1 MDTSK
6 LAELGLN
13 EHVLEGVAALGFTEP
28 TPVQAQAIPVVLQGR
43 DVVAS
48 AQTGT
53 GKTAAFALPV
63 LQVIAAA
70 SQAARIK
77 QQEQFAAD
85 AEKAAQEAAARE
97 QLAASAEPEP
107 VAAPTEP
114 AAEHEESAPLAQEP
128 NKAAAAPAPEATPV
142 AEPSAKPKRR
152 RRRHHKA
159 KTALDPQPLDTQE
172 KPQEPGDDQAEDS
185 PSGPDVLADAA
196 HPEPSISFSPEEG
209 SPHKPKRRRRNKKRK
224 PKNAA
229 ARQDAP
235 QAPAHPFGN
244 VVSVV
249 CKHTD
254 QRAVIVMGG
263 TKFDRQIKELQAG
276 CDMLVATP
284 GRLID
289 LMEHDHVDL
298 SQVQVL
304 VLDEADRMLDMGFW
318 PSVRRIVAAC
328 PKDRQTLLFSATIPP
343 SIKGTVDAM
352 LRDPVNIQIARIGE
366 TADTVEEHLCPV
378 TQGQKTPLLEAL
390 VRTYGPERVLVFC
403 RTKHRVDDVSKF
415 LGSAGFEV
423 DVMHAD
429 RSQKDRER
437 ALAKFRA
444 GKCQILVAT
453 DTPARPSPSW
463 RRTRSASCARWSISL
478 ASWCPRGT
486 WRASYTIPRASSQT
500 PTDPQSGRRA
510 PCSAACA
517 RAAAASVPAGTA
529 GTTREHGKA
538 AGPRDRGSLGPAIN
552 PPFGSF
558 RSGPKSIRRS
568 AR

>member
-6 LAELGLN
+6 FAELGLN

-209 SPHKPKRRRRNKKRK
+209 TPAARMAHVDEDVARRRADQILALQQ
-224 PKNAA
+224 PIM
-229 ARQDAP
+229 DAFC
-235 QAPAHPFGN
+235 QSFVG
-244 VVSVV
+244 
-249 CKHTD
+249 
-254 QRAVIVMGG
+254 
-263 TKFDRQIKELQAG
+263 
-276 CDMLVATP
+276 
-284 GRLID
+284 
-289 LMEHDHVDL
+289 
-298 SQVQVL
+298 
-304 VLDEADRMLDMGFW
+304 
-318 PSVRRIVAAC
+318 
-328 PKDRQTLLFSATIPP
+328 QTI
-343 SIKGTVDAM
+343 
-352 LRDPVNIQIARIGE
+352 
-366 TADTVEEHLCPV
+366 
-378 TQGQKTPLLEAL
+378 
-390 VRTYGPERVLVFC
+390 RVLAESYDESEQCWVGRSYADSPEIDGEVRFEGLA
-403 RTKHRVDDVSKF
+403 REGEFSDV
-415 LGSAGFEV
+415 LITGTEDG
-423 DVMHAD
+423 
-429 RSQKDRER
+429 
-437 ALAKFRA
+437 
-444 GKCQILVAT
+444 ILYGEEA
-453 DTPARPSPSW
+453 
-463 RRTRSASCARWSISL
+463 
-478 ASWCPRGT
+478 
-486 WRASYTIPRASSQT
+486 
-500 PTDPQSGRRA
+500 
-510 PCSAACA
+510 
-517 RAAAASVPAGTA
+517 
-529 GTTREHGKA
+529 
-538 AGPRDRGSLGPAIN
+538 
-552 PPFGSF
+552 
-558 RSGPKSIRRS
+558 
-568 AR
+568 